1 MTVNHEIKS
10 QLAKLLATENFIVEH
25 KDVRT
30 ASFNVKTRVLILPLW
45 KLASNTV
52 YDLLVSHECAHALF
66 TPNEDWRDRAQV
78 PQQFVNVVEDVRIEK
93 LMKRKYPG
101 LAKTFYHGYQ
111 ELNDDDFFDIDDE
124 DISTFNLADRINLHF
139 KVGHFV
145 DLAFSPSEEQVI
157 SVVEGC
163 ETFEDTLNA
172 AKVLY
177 EYCIEDEEKEEEK
190 IEDKPKGKMDIP
202 SVEEPEED
210 IEEVEEEIYENSEKP
225 EIKTDT
231 SLHENLEDLN
241 DSQHHVD
248 SVYCEIPEV
257 ILENVII
264 SNTVIHKDL
273 NDCFGYQFEDGYS
286 SNEIDDEYYSFK
298 KIAQKEV
305 NYLVKEFE
313 CKKSADAYARTTVA
327 KTGVLDCSKLH
338 TYRFNEDLFKKVNI
352 VPDGKNHGLIFLLD
366 WSGSMAD
373 CLMDT
378 IKQLYNLIWFCK
390 KVQIPFEV
398 YSFSD
403 AYLRGSVDE
412 KGEVVKSMV
421 REENLLTVKDDFRLL
436 NWITSKTNKATLE
449 NQLINLW
456 RVAGFV
462 SGRHYYY
469 NKIRYMVLPEYNLG
483 GTPLHEALIS
493 LYKIIPQFQKENGVQ
508 KVQCLVLTDGES
520 SPLPVYR
527 WTELRTDLEPTLRP
541 RILRGER
548 NFLRNRKTGH
558 VYSIFNIGA
567 YWEFT
572 DTLLKD
578 LREVFPHVNFIG
590 MRLLNGRDFGNF
602 IKRYDLSASE
612 EKVKKSRKE
621 KTILIKN
628 SGYHSYFGMLSTGLY
643 QDPGFEVAED
653 ATKAQIKSAFV
664 KSLKTKKL
672 NKKVLGEFIS
682 LVA

>member
-1 MTVNHEIKS
+1 MTVNHEIKT
-10 QLAKLLATENFIVEH
+10 QLAKLLATENFVVEH

-30 ASFNVKTRVLILPLW
+30 ASFDVGSRVLVLPLW

-52 YDLLVSHECAHALF
+52 YDLLVAHECSHALF
-66 TPNEDWRDRAQV
+66 TPNEDWKVKVDI
-78 PQQFVNVVEDVRIEK
+78 PKQFVNVVEDARIEK

-101 LAKTFYHGYQ
+101 LAKTFYQGYK
-111 ELNDDDFFDIDDE
+111 ELNDDDFFDIVNE
-124 DISTFNLADRINLHF
+124 DIDTFNLADRANLYF

-145 DLAFSPSEEQVI
+145 DLDFSPREKQIISLVEE
-157 SVVEGC
+157 C
-163 ETFEDTLNA
+163 ETFDDTLRVA
-172 AKVLY
+172 EILH
-177 EYCIEDEEKEEEK
+177 EYCKNPPQIEEEEKVESKVMEPDDEEGDTFDKEFFDDGKEKEEKE
-190 IEDKPKGKMDIP
+190 
-202 SVEEPEED
+202 PE
-210 IEEVEEEIYENSEKP
+210 V
-225 EIKTDT
+225 KTDNA
-231 SLHENLEDLN
+231 LNENLQELN
-241 DSQHHVD
+241 DPVDHLENIYCEVPEVNLD
-248 SVYCEIPEV
+248 SVIV
-257 ILENVII
+257 
-264 SNTVIHKDL
+264 SNHSIHEKL
-273 NDCFGYQFEDGYS
+273 NDFFDQQFKGGCDADVVDREYQK
-286 SNEIDDEYYSFK
+286 FK
-298 KIAQKEV
+298 RAAQKEV

-313 CKKSADAYARTTVA
+313 CKKSANDYARTSVS

-338 TYRFNEDLFKKVNI
+338 SYKYNEDLFRKVNI